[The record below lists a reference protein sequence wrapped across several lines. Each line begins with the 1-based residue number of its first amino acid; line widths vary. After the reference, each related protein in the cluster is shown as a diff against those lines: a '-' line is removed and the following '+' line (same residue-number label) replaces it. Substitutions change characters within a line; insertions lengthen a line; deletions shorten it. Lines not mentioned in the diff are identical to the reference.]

1 MSADAGV
8 QSAMALAQSAG
19 PKMPA
24 YSAATLA
31 AAKKAGKDYESVF
44 ISEFMG
50 EMFNGIS
57 TDGPFGG
64 GQGEQMFRSLMMDQ
78 YGKEIASRGGFGL
91 SDAITKQLLSHQEAI
106 AQQKVAQ
113 PGTKQ

>member
-19 PKMPA
+19 PKMPT

-78 YGKEIASRGGFGL
+78 YGKQIASRGGFGL

-106 AQQKVAQ
+106 AQQQV
-113 PGTKQ
+113 TKQ

>member
-1 MSADAGV
+1 MSDAAVSG
-8 QSAMALAQSAG
+8 AMTLAQSAQ
-19 PKMPA
+19 PKMPT

-50 EMFNGIS
+50 SMFDGIS

-64 GQGEQMFRSLMMDQ
+64 GQGEQMFRSLMLDQ
-78 YGKEIASRGGFGL
+78 YGKQISARGGFGL
-91 SDAITKQLLSHQEAI
+91 SDAITKQLLSHQESI
-106 AQQKVAQ
+106 AQQAQ
-113 PGTKQ
+113 AQQTATKQ

>member
-8 QSAMALAQSAG
+8 QAAMTLAQSA
-19 PKMPA
+19 PTKMPA

-31 AAKKAGKDYESVF
+31 AAKKAGKDYEGVF

-64 GQGEQMFRSLMMDQ
+64 GQGEQMFRSLMTDQ
-78 YGKEIASRGGFGL
+78 YGKAISQRGGFGL
-91 SDAITKQLLSHQEAI
+91 SDAITKQLLSHQEAPSPAAA
-106 AQQKVAQ
+106 AQ
-113 PGTKQ
+113 

>member
-1 MSADAGV
+1 MSDAGI
-8 QSAMALAQSAG
+8 QGAMALAQSASS
-19 PKMPA
+19 KMPT

-31 AAKKAGKDYESVF
+31 AAKKAGKDYEGVF

-50 EMFNGIS
+50 QMFNGIS

-64 GQGEQMFRSLMMDQ
+64 GQGEQMFRSLMLDQ
-78 YGKEIASRGGFGL
+78 YGKQIASRGGFGL

-106 AQQKVAQ
+106 APQQMSQKARVQ
-113 PGTKQ
+113 

>member
-1 MSADAGV
+1 MSDAGV
-8 QSAMALAQSAG
+8 QGAMALAQSAG
-19 PKMPA
+19 PKMPT

-78 YGKEIASRGGFGL
+78 YGKQIASRGGFGL
-91 SDAITKQLLSHQEAI
+91 SDAITRQLLSHQEAI
-106 AQQKVAQ
+106 AQPAV
-113 PGTKQ
+113 TKQ